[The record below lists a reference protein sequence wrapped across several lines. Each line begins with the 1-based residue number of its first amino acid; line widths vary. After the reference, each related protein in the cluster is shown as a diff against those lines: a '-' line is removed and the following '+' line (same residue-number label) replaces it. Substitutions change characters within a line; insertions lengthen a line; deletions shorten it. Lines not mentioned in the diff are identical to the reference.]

1 MSGIGCILGVNTGC
15 ATNVRRPLQ
24 LDILSR
30 MLCFS
35 SVGGDRAICLVEK
48 AQLHVYGDAKAIIL
62 FYLCL
67 EMLQIDVV
75 PFCSAPS

>member
-1 MSGIGCILGVNTGC
+1 MSSIGCILGGNTGC
-15 ATNVRRPLQ
+15 TTNVRRPLQ
-24 LDILSR
+24 LDILSK

-35 SVGGDRAICLVEK
+35 SVGVDRAICMIEK
-48 AQLHVYGDAKAIIL
+48 AQLHVYENAKAIIL

>member
-1 MSGIGCILGVNTGC
+1 MI
-15 ATNVRRPLQ
+15 
-24 LDILSR
+24 
-30 MLCFS
+30 
-35 SVGGDRAICLVEK
+35 EK
-48 AQLHVYGDAKAIIL
+48 AQLHVYENAKAIIL